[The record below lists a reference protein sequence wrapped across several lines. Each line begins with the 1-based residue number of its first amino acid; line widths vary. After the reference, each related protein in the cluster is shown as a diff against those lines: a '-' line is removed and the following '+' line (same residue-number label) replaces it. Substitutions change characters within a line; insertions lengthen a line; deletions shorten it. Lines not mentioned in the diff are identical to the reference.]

1 MDEGDELSCRS
12 VQFDFGFI
20 LNKRFDRL
28 LYSFC
33 RHIPTIL
40 IVCPTSVKHKWI
52 HDFDDDF
59 FLFFFRVTYSILRVL
74 RRTEECQ
81 SLKYFP
87 KLYTTYTL

>member
-1 MDEGDELSCRS
+1 MKGMNYHVEVFNLILAL
-12 VQFDFGFI
+12 F

-59 FLFFFRVTYSILRVL
+59 FLSFVL
-74 RRTEECQ
+74 
-81 SLKYFP
+81 LIAF
-87 KLYTTYTL
+87 